1 MDKET
6 LNKRINAGNF
16 VETNGS
22 IMRTL
27 NVLATKYS
35 RLKDNVTINEIWY
48 RGKAYE
54 LQQLYH
60 SLRLDISQAGF
71 WSQVGYSDNMRKIHS
86 GLPPDLNSPLKIP
99 MKSRSFLDLLYMG
112 VV

>member
-1 MDKET
+1 MDRET

-54 LQQLYH
+54 LQPTAL
-60 SLRLDISQAGF
+60 
-71 WSQVGYSDNMRKIHS
+71 
-86 GLPPDLNSPLKIP
+86 
-99 MKSRSFLDLLYMG
+99 SFFKA
-112 VV
+112 

>member
-1 MDKET
+1 MDRET

-35 RLKDNVTINEIWY
+35 RLKDIRYAVSGVSKAEIE
-48 RGKAYE
+48 K
-54 LQQLYH
+54 
-60 SLRLDISQAGF
+60 
-71 WSQVGYSDNMRKIHS
+71 QV
-86 GLPPDLNSPLKIP
+86 
-99 MKSRSFLDLLYMG
+99 
-112 VV
+112 

>member
-1 MDKET
+1 MSIREWVKNKVRNWLNIAPAQPQLMTIYEPYSHET
-6 LNKRINAGNF
+6 
-16 VETNGS
+16 
-22 IMRTL
+22 
-27 NVLATKYS
+27 
-35 RLKDNVTINEIWY
+35 NVTINEIWY
-48 RGKAYE
+48 CGKAYE

-71 WSQVGYSDNMRKIHS
+71 WSQVGYSDNIRKIHS

>member
-1 MDKET
+1 MDRET
-6 LNKRINAGNF
+6 PNKRINAGNF

-48 RGKAYE
+48 CGKCYLTSKTQKTDKQNAK
-54 LQQLYH
+54 
-60 SLRLDISQAGF
+60 F
-71 WSQVGYSDNMRKIHS
+71 
-86 GLPPDLNSPLKIP
+86 
-99 MKSRSFLDLLYMG
+99 FLEYL
-112 VV
+112 

>member
-1 MDKET
+1 MDRET

-71 WSQVGYSDNMRKIHS
+71 WSQVGYSDNIRKIHS
-86 GLPPDLNSPLKIP
+86 GLPPVLKSSLKI
-99 MKSRSFLDLLYMG
+99 SNENHVFS
-112 VV
+112 